1 MQRLNVPMVEADQ
14 IVKGQAWATPKQDG
28 RHYHNLVPVE
38 VWELLGVL
46 VAPYAAG
53 GPGLKGR

>member
-1 MQRLNVPMVEADQ
+1 MERLNVPMVEADR
-14 IVKGQAWATPKQDG
+14 IVKGQAWATPHQDG

-46 VAPYAAG
+46 VTPAAAG
-53 GPGLKGR
+53 GLGLGGP